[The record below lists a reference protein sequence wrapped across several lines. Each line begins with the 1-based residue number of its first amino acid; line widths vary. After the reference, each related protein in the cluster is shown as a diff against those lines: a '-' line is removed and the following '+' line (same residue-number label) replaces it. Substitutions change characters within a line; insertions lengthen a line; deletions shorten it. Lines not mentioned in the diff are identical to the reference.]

1 MATNKQLVE
10 QAVAAIPLWRA
21 FLDQKEAEQNLIL
34 QQMQDDE
41 TQFAPKSF
49 TQRLTDRFRS
59 TPAQPPQTSDHTDD
73 DLIVQ
78 DQNKLEQEAREEVK
92 IEEEQDVVKETKV
105 TEKQKP
111 ASSNDDDKRQI
122 SNENFKDIF

>member
-59 TPAQPPQTSDHTDD
+59 TPAQPAQTSDHTDD